1 MNLALEKLKRILSY
15 YFQVIIPIYS
25 IIGYSLSFTSL
36 KFKKSRNPKRKENKK
51 RNITKLERND
61 NEPAKLKAEMRRR
74 RRERKRG
81 TESGE
86 SVAILVCLEIAESR
100 QNCD

>member
-1 MNLALEKLKRILSY
+1 M
-15 YFQVIIPIYS
+15 
-25 IIGYSLSFTSL
+25 SFTSL

-51 RNITKLERND
+51 GNITKLERND
-61 NEPAKLKAEMRRR
+61 NEPAKLKAEMRRRRRR